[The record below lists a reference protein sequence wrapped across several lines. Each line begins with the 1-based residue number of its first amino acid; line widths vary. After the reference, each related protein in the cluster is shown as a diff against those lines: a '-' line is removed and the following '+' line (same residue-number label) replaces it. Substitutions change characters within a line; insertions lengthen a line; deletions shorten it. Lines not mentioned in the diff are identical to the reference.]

1 MIEVERVSGVLFRS
15 AISGQTHRYARP
27 EDSFPEVNANGREL
41 WGRGKERKKER
52 GAKHWKLMKATFQLV
67 EGRRFIFNCVFFF
80 FFFFFFFCMSHSL
93 TGCDME
99 FNRK

>member
-41 WGRGKERKKER
+41 WGRGE
-52 GAKHWKLMKATFQLV
+52 GAKGGSIV
-67 EGRRFIFNCVFFF
+67 
-80 FFFFFFFCMSHSL
+80 
-93 TGCDME
+93 
-99 FNRK
+99 